1 MLNICKADI
10 AEKGPG
16 DSRKIE
22 NQSFTRDFAGVC
34 GSEQRGFVLDIFRQ

>member
-1 MLNICKADI
+1 MLNNCKADI

-22 NQSFTRDFAGVC
+22 NKSFTRAFAEVGGLNRV
-34 GSEQRGFVLDIFRQ
+34 FVFDIFRQ